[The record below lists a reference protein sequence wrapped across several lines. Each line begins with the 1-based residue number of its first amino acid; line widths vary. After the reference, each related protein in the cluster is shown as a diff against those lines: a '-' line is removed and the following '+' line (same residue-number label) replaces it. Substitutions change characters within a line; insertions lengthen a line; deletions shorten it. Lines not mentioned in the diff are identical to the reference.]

1 MSAVVRILP
10 SGREFV
16 VEAHESL
23 LEAALRSGLALE
35 FGCSN
40 GSCGEC
46 KGRVQQGEVRQ
57 IRFHDYVIREAE
69 KREGTV
75 LLCCCTAASDLV
87 IEAGEAGGPADIPVQ
102 QVRARLY
109 KQERVA
115 GDVAIVQ
122 LHVMRGQMLRF
133 LAGQH
138 VRLKCA
144 SAQAVEAADISIASC
159 PCDGLNLEFH
169 FHASSDDALGARA
182 LAGFAKAD
190 RFTIEGPRGRFTL
203 DEHSSRPLLFLACDT
218 AIAPLKSIIEHTIN
232 LERTHPM
239 YLYWW
244 TTAAHGH
251 YLHNY
256 FRSLGDAIDEF
267 HYRPMDGPMDGPAS
281 TAAFAQL
288 PDAGS
293 IDAYLAGNDAFVE
306 KARTL
311 LLELGTPAERIFID
325 ALNRRPSG
333 VARAN

>member
-1 MSAVVRILP
+1 MSTAVRMLP
-10 SGREFV
+10 SGHEFV

-46 KGRVQQGEVRQ
+46 RGRIKQGEVRQ
-57 IRFHDYVIREAE
+57 IRFHDYAIREAE

-75 LLCCCTAASDLV
+75 LLCCCTAVSDLV
-87 IEAGEAGGPADIPVQ
+87 IEAGEAGGPDDIPVQ

-115 GDVAIVQ
+115 GDVAIVH
-122 LHVMRGQMLRF
+122 LHVMRGRMLRF

-138 VRLKCA
+138 VRLGCA
-144 SAQAVEAADISIASC
+144 AAKALEAADISIASC

-169 FHASSDDALGARA
+169 FRAGLGDALSARA
-182 LAGFAKAD
+182 LAGFARSD

-203 DEHSSRPLLFLACDT
+203 DEQSSRPLLFLACDT
-218 AIAPLKSIIEHTIN
+218 AIAPLKSIIEHVIN
-232 LERTHPM
+232 LDRAQPM
-239 YLYWW
+239 YLYWY
-244 TTAAHGH
+244 TAAADGH

-267 HYRPMDGPMDGPAS
+267 HYLPMDGPAMA
-281 TAAFAQL
+281 TAFAQL

-293 IDAYLAGNDAFVE
+293 VDAYLAGNDAFVE
-306 KARTL
+306 KARTR

-325 ALNRRPSG
+325 ALNRRPPSVG
-333 VARAN
+333 TAS